1 MPLELQTIAAS
12 DRTDASG
19 GTGSLVTLLPF
30 ALGLRTQ
37 ILEVYVQDLQ
47 MAYDPI
53 SPNYAAYSQAYQQVF
68 RQTAAVLGFAG
79 K

>member
-1 MPLELQTIAAS
+1 MRRAIR
-12 DRTDASG
+12 RTR